1 VQSGVRN
8 WLPHFAAW
16 TTAVSLVL
24 GGLGCAAPAAA
35 RLPQA
40 AVQAPAQWSTPGLGL
55 SDTPTDLSGWW
66 RRFED
71 PLLNSLVEDALGAN
85 TDVITAR
92 AAVQQAAA
100 LRDASLAALS
110 PTLGYSANAQR
121 ILRGDRT
128 SANSLA
134 ASLNAAW
141 APDVFGGLQSAV
153 DASDANLRS
162 VTALLGN
169 VQGLVASGVALNYI
183 SLRGNQ
189 IRLRIARDNLDSQLE
204 TLQITRWRNQAGL
217 VGTLE
222 VEQATVAAGQTRA
235 QIEPLQASLD
245 ATAHAL
251 SVQTGRPPADLLGRL
266 AAQPL
271 EVGLP
276 QASQPLGA
284 ATPREALRQRAD
296 VRSAQHQ
303 LEQAQASLERA
314 RTLRY
319 PTFSVGSTLGVGAA
333 SADALSTSGAS
344 LLTLALGLV
353 GPLFDGGAAQA
364 QIHAQEAAV
373 DQARSAFAAAELNA
387 LREVEDAMS
396 ALRTEAQRVS
406 QLQGVAVSAGN
417 AATLARQQYESGLV
431 DFQTVLETQRSL
443 LLTQDGLAVA
453 NANLSS
459 DQVRLYQ
466 ALGGGWRPAETPS
479 PEPATAV
486 FRPQAI
492 TSQAP

>member
-1 VQSGVRN
+1 
-8 WLPHFAAW
+8 LLLTAAW
-16 TTAVSLVL
+16 TLAVSLVT
-24 GGLGCAAPAAA
+24 GALGCAAPTTTGYPQP
-35 RLPQA
+35 RL
-40 AVQAPAQWSTPGLGL
+40 QAPAQWSTTGLGL
-55 SDTPTDLSGWW
+55 TDAPTDLTGWW

-121 ILRGDRT
+121 SLRGDRT
-128 SANSLA
+128 SANNLA

-153 DASDANLRS
+153 DASEANLRS
-162 VTALLGN
+162 VTASLGN

-183 SLRGNQ
+183 SLRGTQ
-189 IRLRIARDNLDSQLE
+189 IRLRIARDNLASQLE
-204 TLQITRWRNQAGL
+204 TLQITLWRNQAGL

-235 QIEPLQASLD
+235 QIEPLQSSVD

-251 SVQTGRPPADLLGRL
+251 SVQTGRPPADLLERL
-266 AAQPL
+266 ASQPL

-276 QASQPLGA
+276 QASQPVA
-284 ATPREALRQRAD
+284 AAAPRDALRQRAD

-319 PTFSVGSTLGVGAA
+319 PTFSVGGTLGVGAA
-333 SADALSTSGAS
+333 SAEALSTSGAS

-364 QIHAQEAAV
+364 QVHAQEAAV
-373 DQARSAFAAAELNA
+373 DQARSAFVAAELNA

-417 AATLARQQYESGLV
+417 AATLARQQFESGLV

-466 ALGGGWRPAETPS
+466 ALGGGWRPAATNLA
-479 PEPATAV
+479 EPATPAL
-486 FRPQAI
+486 RRQPI
-492 TSQAP
+492 TLQAP